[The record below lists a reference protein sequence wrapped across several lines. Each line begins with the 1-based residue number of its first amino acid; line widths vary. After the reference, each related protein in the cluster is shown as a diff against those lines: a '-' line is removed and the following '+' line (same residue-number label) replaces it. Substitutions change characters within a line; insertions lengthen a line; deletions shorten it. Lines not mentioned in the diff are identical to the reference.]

1 MTKKESMKHFYQ
13 LREKIIKGHPAGE
26 HVFSKKV
33 GKTELMIHK
42 EKGVFTVYIDREK
55 LDSYK
60 TQKEAEKMG
69 SAFIK
74 QYKAK

>member
-1 MTKKESMKHFYQ
+1 MKQFFQ
-13 LREKIIKGHPAGE
+13 LRETKIKAHPKGE
-26 HVFSKKV
+26 HVSSKRV
-33 GKTELMIHK
+33 GKAELMIHK

-69 SAFIK
+69 LAFIK